1 MVTKR
6 DLLLELCAIS
16 DELSE
21 LRSRVEKLEKRMPAP
36 KKAGRPRKETKK

>member
-6 DLLLELCAIS
+6 DLLLELCTIS
-16 DELSE
+16 DELFE
-21 LRSRVEKLEKRMPAP
+21 LRNRIEKLEKRVPAP